1 MHSISHTTSKLTW
14 IAVID
19 SSFDLKS
26 VNVPASWSKEE
37 KFVLFCLN
45 KMILK
50 DENAIN
56 KHYIP
61 FLRANRF
68 VEERFCWMLLPPPHV
83 SVLLNQ

>member
-1 MHSISHTTSKLTW
+1 M
-14 IAVID
+14 
-19 SSFDLKS
+19 
-26 VNVPASWSKEE
+26 
-37 KFVLFCLN
+37 LFCLN

>member
-1 MHSISHTTSKLTW
+1 M
-14 IAVID
+14 
-19 SSFDLKS
+19 
-26 VNVPASWSKEE
+26 
-37 KFVLFCLN
+37 LFCLN

-56 KHYIP
+56 KHIP

-68 VEERFCWMLLPPPHV
+68 VKERFCLMLLPPPHV

>member
-1 MHSISHTTSKLTW
+1 M
-14 IAVID
+14 
-19 SSFDLKS
+19 
-26 VNVPASWSKEE
+26 
-37 KFVLFCLN
+37 LFCLN
-45 KMILK
+45 EMILK

-68 VEERFCWMLLPPPHV
+68 VKERFYLMLLPPPHV